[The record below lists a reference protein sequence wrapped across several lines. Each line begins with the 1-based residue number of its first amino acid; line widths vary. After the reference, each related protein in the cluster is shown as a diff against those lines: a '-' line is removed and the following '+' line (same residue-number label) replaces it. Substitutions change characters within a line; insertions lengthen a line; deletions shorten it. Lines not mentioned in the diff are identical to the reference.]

1 MSKQK
6 RILISL
12 PETLSAET
20 DNLATCLNVSRSE
33 LIREALRN
41 YIKDFRKREIGEMM
55 KKGYAEMGEI
65 NLEIAEG
72 CLSADNSQ
80 LSNYEEKLSECEE

>member
-6 RILISL
+6 RILISI
-12 PETLSAET
+12 PEKLSAET
-20 DNLATCLNVSRSE
+20 DNLAACLNISRSE
-33 LIREALRN
+33 VIRKALRLF
-41 YIKDFRKREIGEMM
+41 IKDYKKREIGEMM
-55 KKGYAEMGEI
+55 KKGYAEMGAI

>member
-12 PETLSAET
+12 PETLSVQT
-20 DNLATCLNVSRSE
+20 DNLAAKLKISRSE
-33 LIREALRN
+33 LIREALKH
-41 YIKDFRKREIGEMM
+41 YIKDCKNREIGEMM
-55 KKGYAEMGEI
+55 MKGYAEMGVI
-65 NLEIAEG
+65 NIEIAEG

-80 LSNYEEKLSECEE
+80 LSNYMEKLSECEE